1 MAYITAKA
9 LKEFDYI
16 IVGAGSAGCVLAGRL
31 SEDRNLRVAL
41 LEAGGLDDAP
51 EISMP
56 VAFPQ
61 LFKTKYDW
69 DFATEPE
76 QSLRER
82 RIYLPRG
89 RTLGGSSAMNAMIY
103 IRGNAADFDG
113 WADEGARGWS
123 YREMLPYFIR
133 SEGNERGDPRYH
145 GRSGPLNVQD
155 GRSMHPL
162 VDHLIEAAVGSGY
175 RLNDDFNGASQLG
188 VGRFQLT
195 QRSGVRCSAASA
207 YLHPARER
215 ANLQVLTDAL
225 VLRILLENR
234 RAIGVSIH
242 RHGQTEALFAEREI
256 ILAAG
261 AYGSPQILM
270 LSGIGSA
277 DELGSL
283 GIPVVVDLPVGTNLQ
298 DHPLLPMSYL
308 TDEGSLFTAGSPED
322 VALFTEGR
330 GPLTSNIAEG
340 GVFLST
346 RGDESVPDCQFEMA
360 PAMYFNEGLSAPSDH
375 AFTMTTTLL
384 KPTSRGRVTL
394 RSARPDAKPRIHH
407 NYLATTQDRATI
419 IASVRLAMDI
429 LAQPNLSKVQRA
441 PFSVPASD
449 AEPDIVAFIE
459 QQMGTNY
466 HPTCT
471 CAMGRVV
478 DSDLRVFG
486 TEGLRVID
494 ASVMPSV
501 VRGNTNAAVIA
512 VAQSSVDLACT
523 TEPFE
528 RPSSYVGVHV
538 VIGCL
543 RLNSRQQKN

>member
-1 MAYITAKA
+1 MADGVVNAQQ
-9 LKEFDYI
+9 EFDYI
-16 IVGAGSAGCVLAGRL
+16 VVGAGSAGCVLAARL
-31 SEDRNLRVAL
+31 SEDPNVRVAL
-41 LEAGGLDDAP
+41 LEAGGPDDAP
-51 EISMP
+51 EISLP

-76 QSLRER
+76 QGLGER

-103 IRGNAADFDG
+103 IRGNPVDFDG
-113 WADEGARGWS
+113 WADEGAKGWS

-133 SEGNERGDPRYH
+133 SEGNERGDSRYH
-145 GRSGPLNVQD
+145 GHSGPLTVLD

-162 VDHLIEAAVGSGY
+162 VDQLIEAAVGSGY
-175 RLNDDFNGASQLG
+175 RLNDDFNGALQMG

-215 ANLQVLTDAL
+215 GNLQVFTDTL
-225 VLRILLENR
+225 VLRLLLEGR
-234 RAIGVSIH
+234 RATGVSIH
-242 RHGQTEALFAEREI
+242 RHGQTETLFSERET

-270 LSGIGSA
+270 LSGIGPA
-277 DELGSL
+277 DELNSF
-283 GIPVVVDLPVGTNLQ
+283 GIPVVIDLPVGTNLQ

-308 TDEGSLFTAGSPED
+308 TDERSLFGAGSAED
-322 VALFTEGR
+322 MALYKEGH

-346 RGDESVPDCQFEMA
+346 RGDQKVPDCQFEMA

-375 AFTMTTTLL
+375 AFCITTTLL
-384 KPTSRGRVTL
+384 KPTSRGKVAL
-394 RSARPDAKPRIHH
+394 RSARPDAKPRIYH
-407 NYLATTQDRATI
+407 NYLTTAQDRATI
-419 IASVRLAMDI
+419 IASVRLAMNI
-429 LAQPNLSKVQRA
+429 FGQPVLSKVKRA
-441 PFSVPASD
+441 PFSVPGSD
-449 AEPDIVAFIE
+449 SEADILAFIE
-459 QQMGTNY
+459 KQMGTNY

-471 CAMGRVV
+471 CGIGRVV
-478 DSDLRVFG
+478 DPDLRVFG
-486 TEGLRVID
+486 IEGLRVVD

-501 VRGNTNAAVIA
+501 LRGNTNAAVIA
-512 VAQSSVDLACT
+512 IAEKATDILLGKQPRSGL
-523 TEPFE
+523 
-528 RPSSYVGVHV
+528 
-538 VIGCL
+538 
-543 RLNSRQQKN
+543 